1 MKVNRIHVYNIV
13 EAMHGARAPL
23 SSWDKGDSY
32 IDENH
37 KDILG
42 PKDLILA
49 KKLIRGG
56 TEHRKFLRQIMV
68 SLDITAPVFWWS
80 EFDTYKI
87 GTTRNSTSFMHTGTK
102 RNLTIDDFE
111 KGTDQR
117 SIDIINEKLE
127 RYRENKTPELFEEI
141 RASLPMGYLYTSTVT
156 MNYENVVNMIN
167 QREHHKLSQWRWFC
181 GELKKLPYIKEFL
194 GENND

>member
-1 MKVNRIHVYNIV
+1 MIV
-13 EAMHGARAPL
+13 TINGIYGIYPAIQGMRNPL
-23 SSWDKGDSY
+23 SSWDKSDSTY
-32 IDENH
+32 GEI
-37 KDILG
+37 G

-102 RNLTIDDFE
+102 RNLTVDDFE
-111 KGTDQR
+111 KGTDIE
-117 SIDIINEKLE
+117 SIEIVNRKLE
-127 RYRENKTPELFEEI
+127 KYRENKSDELFESI
-141 RASLPMGYLYTSTVT
+141 RATLPMGYLYTSTVT
-156 MNYENVVNMIN
+156 LNYENVLNMIN
-167 QREHHKLSQWRWFC
+167 QRENHKLSQWRDFC
-181 GELKKLPYIKEFL
+181 RELKELPYIKEFL
-194 GENND
+194 E